1 MTQKS
6 NQLRGPKLAN
16 ANLLSINSFIGS
28 EIGDP
33 TSELAQKAPRTATHV
48 VTVSWSWSPMHSRTS
63 EYRIASDQN
72 RTGWHLYEIT
82 EGESEGKKLCSRVSS
97 GSPYKGVSAESA
109 AYYLLKAAWESEV
122 KEWDFDP
129 SGLEVDKSGLLTG
142 EDILEISDAITLT
155 SKISWFRSQTPQ
167 SLALLKELVQEPI
180 DDQLTE
186 VFDEIET
193 GADEL
198 EIPQDFLALCA
209 HYELQRPS
217 LLSIAYLVVRDASI
231 LREQKLTRSQA
242 NVEKFRKEI
251 DVLVS
256 GLNDTSRHGGGMN
269 LPSIRT
275 STKNFLEKYVGEH
288 GVLPVGRHETT
299 GFMRQTFD
307 FDELRMKHSI

>member
-1 MTQKS
+1 MIQKS
-6 NQLRGPKLAN
+6 NKVSGPKLEN
-16 ANLLSINSFIGS
+16 TDPFNITSFIGS

-33 TSELAQKAPRTATHV
+33 TSELAEKAPRTAKHV
-48 VTVSWSWSPMHSRTS
+48 VTVSWCWSPMHSRTS

-82 EGESEGKKLCSRVSS
+82 EDENGGKKLCSRVSS
-97 GSPYKGVSAESA
+97 GSPYKGVNADSA
-109 AYYLLKAAWESEV
+109 AYLLLKAAWESEV
-122 KEWDFDP
+122 KQWDFDP
-129 SGLEVDKSGLLTG
+129 SGFEVDKSGLLTD
-142 EDILEISDAITLT
+142 EDIFEISDAITLA
-155 SKISWFRSQTPQ
+155 SKISWFRAQSPE

-180 DDQLTE
+180 DDQLVE

-217 LLSIAYLVVRDASI
+217 LLSIACLVVRDASV
-231 LREQKLTRSQA
+231 LREKRLTRNLA
-242 NVEKFRKEI
+242 NVDKFRKEI
-251 DVLVS
+251 DLLVS
-256 GLNDTSRHGGGMN
+256 ELSDTKRRGGGME

-275 STKNFLEKYVGEH
+275 NTKNFLERYVGEH
-288 GVLPVGRHETT
+288 GALPVGRHVTN
-299 GFMRQTFD
+299 GFMRASCD